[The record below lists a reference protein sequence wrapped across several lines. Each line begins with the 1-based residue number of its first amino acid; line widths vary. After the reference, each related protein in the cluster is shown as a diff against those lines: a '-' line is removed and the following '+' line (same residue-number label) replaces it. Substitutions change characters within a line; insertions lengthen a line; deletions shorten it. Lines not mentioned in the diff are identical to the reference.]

1 MSKQDIQTSID
12 TFVAKERTMIVQQ
25 FVGVTK
31 KFLLEKGS
39 VEESE
44 INDLISQLATSLN
57 VTVASTSKS
66 DSKGEKKKR
75 GPTTYNKFIGMAI
88 RKIKAENIIKTN
100 AEMMSKAIEMW
111 KELKDK
117 YSTVDDEVLQTWASE
132 QEAAPVPAPVP
143 EPKVDSDDEEV
154 EEKPK
159 KTTKK
164 VAKQTKVS
172 TKKVAPPPPPPQSDS
187 DEDTDKESEKSEDT
201 DDD

>member
-1 MSKQDIQTSID
+1 MSKQDIQASID

-132 QEAAPVPAPVP
+132 QEAAPVPAP